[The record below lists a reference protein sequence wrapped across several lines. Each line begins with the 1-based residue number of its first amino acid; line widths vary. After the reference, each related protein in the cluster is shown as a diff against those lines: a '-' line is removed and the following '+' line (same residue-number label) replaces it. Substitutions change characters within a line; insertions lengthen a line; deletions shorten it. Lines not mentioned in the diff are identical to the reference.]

1 MLRAENGQLKDDM
14 ENKGASS
21 QDSILKLNDKI
32 TKNMKHIS
40 ELEAKTKQ
48 MENSIRELS
57 MANREQASK
66 IVAQQNELKGKNSN
80 INELEV
86 HNYELNME
94 IRTHEINEKS
104 LKDTLE
110 LLNAAN
116 DNFKALLEKYR
127 FLLESNMTVRKRSIT
142 TKKSVKTKKS
152 SP

>member
-1 MLRAENGQLKDDM
+1 
-14 ENKGASS
+14 
-21 QDSILKLNDKI
+21 
-32 TKNMKHIS
+32 MKYIS

-48 MENSIRELS
+48 MENNIRELS
-57 MANREQASK
+57 MTNREQASK
-66 IVAQQNELKGKNSN
+66 IVSQQNELKGKNSN
-80 INELEV
+80 INELEM

-94 IRTHEINEKS
+94 MRTHEINEKS